1 VRRFF
6 SIVLLTLVLLTVA
19 LVSALTAM
27 RLAIHGR
34 EVMVPRVVGMSPLEA
49 ERVGSAAGLQVVVE
63 REFYSADVPEGR
75 IINQMPPPGTKVRR
89 GWSIRVARS
98 LGPQRVAIP
107 DVTGESERAAELNI
121 RRRGL
126 ALGSVAQVGFAADSP
141 NSPQN
146 AAPDQVVSQNPPA
159 NASGVAAPKI
169 NLLVTSASEPA
180 AYVMPSFIGQPLGSA
195 TLALQDAGMR
205 VGKVGVIPAPAVNTT
220 PGTPQSMPGGTQ
232 AAPAVSQTA
241 PIAPQVTPAQPNP
254 ASMIVTQS
262 PAPGQK
268 IVAGTF
274 VNFEVR

>member
-1 VRRFF
+1 MRRFF
-6 SIVLLTLVLLTVA
+6 SVVLLTLVLMTVA
-19 LVSALTAM
+19 LISALTAM
-27 RLAIHGR
+27 RVAIHGR
-34 EVMVPRVVGMSPLEA
+34 EVTIPKVVGMSPIEA
-49 ERVGSAAGLQVVVE
+49 ERVAAASGSQLIVE

-75 IINQMPPPGTKVRR
+75 IINQMPLAGAKVRR

-126 ALGSVAQVGFAADSP
+126 ALGSVAQISFPADSP
-141 NSPQN
+141 NPSPSST
-146 AAPDQVVSQNPPA
+146 PDQVVSQSPPA
-159 NASGVAAPKI
+159 NASGVSAPKI
-169 NLLVTSASEPA
+169 NLLVSTGSDPA
-180 AYVMPSFIGQPLGSA
+180 TYVMPNLTGRPLGSA

-205 VGKVGVIPAPAVNTT
+205 VGRVSVIQPAQAPAGSPDDTLSASQPPPAPQQGAS
-220 PGTPQSMPGGTQ
+220 Q
-232 AAPAVSQTA
+232 PASLS
-241 PIAPQVTPAQPNP
+241 QPNS

-268 IVAGTF
+268 VVAGTI

>member
-1 VRRFF
+1 MRRFF
-6 SIVLLTLVLLTVA
+6 SVVLLTLMLMTVA
-19 LVSALTAM
+19 LISALTAM

-34 EVMVPRVVGMSPLEA
+34 EVTIPKVVGISPTEA
-49 ERVGSAAGLQVVVE
+49 ERMSAASGLQVIVE

-75 IINQMPPPGTKVRR
+75 IINQMPAAGTKVRR

-126 ALGSVAQVGFAADSP
+126 ALGSVAQISFPADSP
-141 NSPQN
+141 NASPGSS
-146 AAPDQVVSQNPPA
+146 ADQVVSQSPPA
-159 NASGVAAPKI
+159 NASGVSAPKI
-169 NLLVTSASEPA
+169 NLLVSAGSDPPT
-180 AYVMPSFIGQPLGSA
+180 YVMANLTGRPLGSA

-205 VGKVGVIPAPAVNTT
+205 VGKVSMIQAGSPDAAFSASQPFPALQ
-220 PGTPQSMPGGTQ
+220 PGASQ
-232 AAPAVSQTA
+232 AASLS
-241 PIAPQVTPAQPNP
+241 QPNS

-268 IVAGTF
+268 VVAGTV